1 MAYIILPYRR
11 WSRCPPRK
19 NSLRWCGGTRLARAA
34 RQPAGE
40 SKALSGRAVRPVG
53 RGYAPLPHLL
63 PRQCHGSRGL

>member
-40 SKALSGRAVRPVG
+40 SKALGAVSKT
-53 RGYAPLPHLL
+53 YLPT
-63 PRQCHGSRGL
+63 PAW